1 MKFKLGNT
9 LGTLKKFGGDLSK
22 WAEEAKKLGSKQNLD
37 DLQLLVDLA
46 GMIPGYGAVA
56 DILNAVISLMRG
68 DWSGVLSSLVAA
80 VPIAGD
86 AAKGVKIIKNADK
99 YLMAI
104 GRLERNLIN
113 RLPAPVAKKLKEA
126 TDALKNKLIASKK
139 ASSNP
144 PSSKKTSKDTNSTTT
159 NKTQSN
165 KTQSNKTNPKGQQP
179 KRTKSEN
186 RKTRERQE
194 NAKRRVSR
202 KEVERRRNQGKAS
215 NNQKASGKKQ
225 KDSKSQPKKNLKCGD
240 NGTYKDLKK
249 TTGEN
254 KYDRDHIPSKASLK
268 KRAVQLNRDRKLT
281 SKQATA
287 IEDAGLAI
295 SIPKKAHKEVSPT
308 YGRKNNTSTRITED
322 AGDLAK
328 AAQRDIDAMEKE
340 IDKYE
345 PGCKKFYQKAARKIL
360 AMTNADYDK
369 LLKEIL
375 KNPNLK

>member
-144 PSSKKTSKDTNSTTT
+144 PSSKKTSEDTNSTTS
-159 NKTQSN
+159 NKRQSN
-165 KTQSNKTNPKGQQP
+165 KKQSNKTN
-179 KRTKSEN
+179 
-186 RKTRERQE
+186 
-194 NAKRRVSR
+194 
-202 KEVERRRNQGKAS
+202 
-215 NNQKASGKKQ
+215 
-225 KDSKSQPKKNLKCGD
+225 L
-240 NGTYKDLKK
+240 
-249 TTGEN
+249 
-254 KYDRDHIPSKASLK
+254 
-268 KRAVQLNRDRKLT
+268 
-281 SKQATA
+281 
-287 IEDAGLAI
+287 
-295 SIPKKAHKEVSPT
+295 
-308 YGRKNNTSTRITED
+308 
-322 AGDLAK
+322 
-328 AAQRDIDAMEKE
+328 
-340 IDKYE
+340 
-345 PGCKKFYQKAARKIL
+345 
-360 AMTNADYDK
+360 
-369 LLKEIL
+369 
-375 KNPNLK
+375 

>member
-225 KDSKSQPKKNLKCGD
+225 KDSKSQPKKNLKCGN

-249 TTGEN
+249 KTGFN
-254 KYDRDHIPSKASLK
+254 KYDRDHVPSKAALVKYVEENLLK
-268 KRAVQLNRDRKLT
+268 KGFQLNK
-281 SKQATA
+281 SQ
-287 IEDAGLAI
+287 
-295 SIPKKAHKEVSPT
+295 KKNYNKS
-308 YGRKNNTSTRITED
+308 
-322 AGDLAK
+322 
-328 AAQRDIDAMEKE
+328 
-340 IDKYE
+340 
-345 PGCKKFYQKAARKIL
+345 
-360 AMTNADYDK
+360 
-369 LLKEIL
+369 
-375 KNPNLK
+375 